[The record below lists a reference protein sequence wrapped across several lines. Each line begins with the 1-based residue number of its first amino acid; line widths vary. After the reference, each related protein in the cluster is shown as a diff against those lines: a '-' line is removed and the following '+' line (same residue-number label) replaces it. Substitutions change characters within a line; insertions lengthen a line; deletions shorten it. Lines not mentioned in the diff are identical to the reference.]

1 MTGVLGGGLSL
12 FVGRTFLPGVLPE
25 QYRTG
30 QGVGTYHVA
39 AVVIVALALVGQG
52 LELRARER
60 SGDAVRALPDLAP
73 KTARRILPDGTEYDA
88 LLGIIMEGDWL
99 RMPTGNAVPVDG
111 TAMEGRSSPD
121 EGLLTGESMPVEKGP
136 GDAVPGATINNGGF
150 LVTGAPGPPPWGPAR
165 GRRGW

>member
-1 MTGVLGGGLSL
+1 LVA
-12 FVGRTFLPGVLPE
+12 TFLPGVRPE

-60 SGDAVRALPDLAP
+60 TGDAVRALPDLAP

-88 LLGIIMEGDWL
+88 LLGIIREGDCCACL
-99 RMPTGNAVPVDG
+99 P
-111 TAMEGRSSPD
+111 AMRSRS
-121 EGLLTGESMPVEKGP
+121 V
-136 GDAVPGATINNGGF
+136 
-150 LVTGAPGPPPWGPAR
+150 AR
-165 GRRGW
+165 QWKAARHRTKAC